1 MGSVKVTVY
10 GRVKPCPKKERCKDV
25 RIRHG
30 ENDDYIT
37 FTLTKPVPTKKRY
50 SVMSG
55 YNGTIF
61 TYGQTGSGKTYTMTG
76 DIEQW
81 VYPGLIPRTIQKI
94 FQMKESNVAVSV
106 TYCEIYNE
114 HVYDLIRT
122 DRPNQSDTHINI
134 MEESSG
140 ATHFRNLSVHNVTSA
155 YEAIQLLL
163 RGDANK
169 MVAETASNPNSS
181 RSHVL
186 FSITLDVPH
195 PDKEKMYL
203 KPVLYLVDLAGSE
216 KMNKINKNPMSNPW
230 ETRYIN
236 LSLHYLEQVLL
247 ALRQPGRVHVPY
259 RNSLMTALLRNSLGG
274 NCVTAMIATFC
285 LTESDLEETIQT
297 CKFAERIA
305 LIRNDVKI
313 TQVFNPSKEIEELR
327 KENRK
332 LRSQIKLMSSPWT
345 SSELSQEEKDEC
357 AEVVHTF
364 IENKTIEC
372 IPFMDTKRIEYCFCL
387 LRDEIIKNPK
397 KEVQNE
403 QTQDSCSD
411 LFSIL
416 CKENASFGFESKKM
430 PVYKP
435 QKTWIRK
442 KCKMSIPKINIKYN
456 AWTAEKEQPSD
467 KEENVPTKRP
477 VPRRTAVPKS
487 QNLVPAESTAAPET
501 EQPEENE
508 SCTQLLDKAPDE
520 NSSCKEDSTENVLP
534 GGTGL
539 SSVEEIE
546 ITEQRMD
553 CSCNQ
558 VGTTSSSTAQ
568 PEVRDYEKCTG
579 ENLIVEK
586 IKELISIGVQIDE
599 EIQIESEEE
608 FDLEEIQ
615 ERMSVVSEGGSS
627 YLSWNHLPLTGDVEV
642 DEEIIKFYKE
652 RYKIFKEKE
661 MT

>member
-1 MGSVKVTVY
+1 MQHFFGILVQA
-10 GRVKPCPKKERCKDV
+10 
-25 RIRHG
+25 
-30 ENDDYIT
+30 
-37 FTLTKPVPTKKRY
+37 FTL
-50 SVMSG
+50 
-55 YNGTIF
+55 
-61 TYGQTGSGKTYTMTG
+61 
-76 DIEQW
+76 
-81 VYPGLIPRTIQKI
+81 RT
-94 FQMKESNVAVSV
+94 V
-106 TYCEIYNE
+106 T
-114 HVYDLIRT
+114 T
-122 DRPNQSDTHINI
+122 SD
-134 MEESSG
+134 
-140 ATHFRNLSVHNVTSA
+140 
-155 YEAIQLLL
+155 QL
-163 RGDANK
+163 
-169 MVAETASNPNSS
+169 
-181 RSHVL
+181 VL
-186 FSITLDVPH
+186 FLLDNQTDWH
-195 PDKEKMYL
+195 L
-203 KPVLYLVDLAGSE
+203 F
-216 KMNKINKNPMSNPW
+216 
-230 ETRYIN
+230 RRRQR
-236 LSLHYLEQVLL
+236 LS
-247 ALRQPGRVHVPY
+247 PRVTTVF
-259 RNSLMTALLRNSLGG
+259 SLST
-274 NCVTAMIATFC
+274 
-285 LTESDLEETIQT
+285 
-297 CKFAERIA
+297 
-305 LIRNDVKI
+305 
-313 TQVFNPSKEIEELR
+313 
-327 KENRK
+327 
-332 LRSQIKLMSSPWT
+332 
-345 SSELSQEEKDEC
+345 
-357 AEVVHTF
+357 
-364 IENKTIEC
+364 
-372 IPFMDTKRIEYCFCL
+372 
-387 LRDEIIKNPK
+387 
-397 KEVQNE
+397 
-403 QTQDSCSD
+403 
-411 LFSIL
+411 
-416 CKENASFGFESKKM
+416 
-430 PVYKP
+430 
-435 QKTWIRK
+435 
-442 KCKMSIPKINIKYN
+442 
-456 AWTAEKEQPSD
+456 D